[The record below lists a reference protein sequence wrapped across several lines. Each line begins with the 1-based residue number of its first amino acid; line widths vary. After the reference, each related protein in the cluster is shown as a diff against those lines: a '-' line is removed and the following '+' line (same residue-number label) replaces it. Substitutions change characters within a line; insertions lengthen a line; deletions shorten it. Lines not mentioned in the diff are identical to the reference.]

1 MTVSASGDWT
11 GRLYPDRL
19 LRAGVGLVLRGDG
32 ELVLRGA
39 EVPLPAGDDL
49 PLRGAEVPL
58 PAGDDPLLRA
68 GEPVSVAGLLG
79 GGAPLPPPAGEPPW
93 RGGAGSP
100 RRA

>member
-49 PLRGAEVPL
+49 PLR
-58 PAGDDPLLRA
+58 A
-68 GEPVSVAGLLG
+68 GEPVSAAGLLG
-79 GGAPLPPPAGEPPW
+79 GGAPLPLPAGVPPW
-93 RGGAGSP
+93 RGGEGLP